1 MKNKT
6 NAKFE
11 IFLKKYLNL
20 SDFPKNKKI
29 LITGCSGFIGQ
40 YLVKCL
46 AEAFE
51 EKNLKIYGIDIV
63 GLNEKY
69 KNFIFFKRD
78 LYKLNTRDIPKIKY
92 DYIIHLAG
100 IPSPVYYKK
109 YPLRTIFLNAELT
122 RELLEIS
129 KKNKSKFVYFS
140 SSEIY
145 GNPFNKF
152 VPTGEDY
159 HGNVSSIS
167 DRSCYDESK
176 RMGETYSYIYKN
188 NFGVDVKIIRP
199 FNFYGEGMRFSDE
212 RIIPRFFSQVLN
224 NKPITV
230 FSNGK
235 QTRTYCHI
243 FDSIVM
249 ICKIMFKGK
258 KFVYNVGNPSE
269 EISAA
274 NLATKILK
282 TQKKTLSK
290 SKKVPYP
297 KNYPSDEPMRRCPSI
312 RNFTTE
318 FKFRPKIRLKKGLE
332 YFNKYAEKN
341 FIRS

>member
-1 MKNKT
+1 MKNFI
-6 NAKFE
+6 NDNFDF
-11 IFLKKYLNL
+11 FLKKHLNTT
-20 SDFPKNKKI
+20 DFPKNKKI

-46 AEAFE
+46 ADVF
-51 EKNLKIYGIDIV
+51 KKRNLRVYGIDIV
-63 GLNEKY
+63 GLKKKY
-69 KNFIFFKRD
+69 KNFNFQKKD
-78 LYKLNTRDIPKIKY
+78 LYKLNRKDIPNIKF

-109 YPLRTIFLNAELT
+109 YPLRTIYLNAELT
-122 RELLEIS
+122 RELLETS
-129 KKNKSKFVYFS
+129 RKQKSKFIYFS

-145 GNPFNKF
+145 GNPFKKF
-152 VPTGEDY
+152 VPTFEGY
-159 HGNVSSIS
+159 HGNVSPIS

-176 RMGETYSYIYKN
+176 RMGETYTYIYKN
-188 NFGVDVKIIRP
+188 NFGVDAKIIRP

-230 FSNGK
+230 FSSGK

-249 ICKIMFKGK
+249 ICKIIFKGK
-258 KFVYNVGNPSE
+258 KFVYNVGNPTE
-269 EISAA
+269 EISAEKIA
-274 NLATKILK
+274 KKILK
-282 TQKKTLSK
+282 IQKKTSSK
-290 SKKVPYP
+290 FIKVPYP

-312 RNFTTE
+312 KSFISE
-318 FKFRPKIRLKKGLE
+318 FKFKPKINLKKGLQ
-332 YFNKYAEKN
+332 YFNNYAEKN
-341 FIRS
+341 FIQS